1 MSNQSFKAFLVSEI
15 TEKEFSSE
23 VIERNVSDL
32 PEGEVLIRVKYSS
45 LNYKDALSA
54 SGNKGVTRE
63 YPHTPGID
71 AAGEVVI
78 SGNESFKEGDEVIVI
93 GYDLGMNTSGGF
105 GQYIRVPA
113 NWIVA
118 CPKGLSVRESMVLG
132 TAGFTAALCVEK
144 LLDNGLSADD
154 GEVLVTGATG
164 GVGII
169 AVALL
174 AKLGFNVA
182 ASTGKADLA
191 DLLKQTGASSII
203 DRNEFSELN
212 PRPVLKQQWAGA
224 VDVVGGDT
232 LFNIVKSL
240 NYGASVAACG
250 LVQSPMFQASVL
262 PFILRGVNLLGV
274 DSVEQPL
281 ETKARVWNRLGN
293 EWKLDNIE
301 AIVTEIEFTQLQS
314 SLDKVLKGQA
324 QGRFV
329 LNLGD

>member
-1 MSNQSFKAFLVSEI
+1 
-15 TEKEFSSE
+15 
-23 VIERNVSDL
+23 
-32 PEGEVLIRVKYSS
+32 
-45 LNYKDALSA
+45 
-54 SGNKGVTRE
+54 
-63 YPHTPGID
+63 
-71 AAGEVVI
+71 
-78 SGNESFKEGDEVIVI
+78 
-93 GYDLGMNTSGGF
+93 MNTSGGF

-154 GEVLVTGATG
+154 GEVLVTGASG

-203 DRNEFSELN
+203 DRNELSELN
-212 PRPVLKQQWAGA
+212 PRPVLKQKWAGA

-232 LFNIVKSL
+232 LFKIVK
-240 NYGASVAACG
+240 
-250 LVQSPMFQASVL
+250 
-262 PFILRGVNLLGV
+262 
-274 DSVEQPL
+274 
-281 ETKARVWNRLGN
+281 T
-293 EWKLDNIE
+293 
-301 AIVTEIEFTQLQS
+301 
-314 SLDKVLKGQA
+314 
-324 QGRFV
+324 
-329 LNLGD
+329 